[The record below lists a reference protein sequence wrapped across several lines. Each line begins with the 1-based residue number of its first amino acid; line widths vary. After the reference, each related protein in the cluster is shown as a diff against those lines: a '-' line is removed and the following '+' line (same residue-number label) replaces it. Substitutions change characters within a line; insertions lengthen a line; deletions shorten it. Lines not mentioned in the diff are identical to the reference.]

1 MARRCAEECSSNG
14 YGIKANN
21 SRWKKRKENSR
32 KEEKKKDGWNG
43 LLDMEDDK
51 YKNIK
56 GNGNRRENGGYWD

>member
-1 MARRCAEECSSNG
+1 M
-14 YGIKANN
+14 K
-21 SRWKKRKENSR
+21 KKREQQER
-32 KEEKKKDGWNG
+32 GEKKDGWNG